1 MPALNTPHRQP
12 IAALWYTAL
21 PAILIACIVLALGIV
36 FATSSTLASA
46 SVPGFSTV
54 IMFVS
59 VAGTILAIAYPILFY
74 LLFSYEIGEHAIT
87 ISSGIIFRQHE
98 TINFERI
105 QVVDNERGPL
115 LILFGL
121 TLVELW
127 TSSPDQLATASHSIR
142 PRPDAT
148 LLLKKGAAEALKD
161 FVTRRPSQA
170 TV

>member
-1 MPALNTPHRQP
+1 MPALNIRHRQP

-46 SVPGFSTV
+46 SMPGFSALV
-54 IMFVS
+54 LSVS
-59 VAGTILAIAYPILFY
+59 VVGTVVAIAYPILFF

-87 ISSGIIFRQHE
+87 INSGIIFRQHE

-115 LILFGL
+115 LMLFGL
-121 TLVELW
+121 TLVEIW
-127 TSSPDQLATASHSIR
+127 TSSPDQLAAAPHSIR

-148 LLLKKGAAEALKD
+148 LLLKKGDAEALKD
-161 FVTRRPSQA
+161 FVTRRPPQRSA
-170 TV
+170 

>member
-1 MPALNTPHRQP
+1 MPALNTRHRQP

-21 PAILIACIVLALGIV
+21 PAILVACIVLTLGIV
-36 FATSSTLASA
+36 FITSTALASA
-46 SVPGFSTV
+46 NIAGFSAL

-59 VAGTILAIAYPILFY
+59 VMGTILAIAYPILFY

-87 ISSGIIFRQHE
+87 INSGIIFRQHE

-115 LILFGL
+115 LMLFGL

-127 TSSPDQLATASHSIR
+127 TSSPDQLAAAPHSIR

-148 LLLKKGAAEALKD
+148 LLLKKGDAEELKD
-161 FVTRRPSQA
+161 FVTRRPPQG